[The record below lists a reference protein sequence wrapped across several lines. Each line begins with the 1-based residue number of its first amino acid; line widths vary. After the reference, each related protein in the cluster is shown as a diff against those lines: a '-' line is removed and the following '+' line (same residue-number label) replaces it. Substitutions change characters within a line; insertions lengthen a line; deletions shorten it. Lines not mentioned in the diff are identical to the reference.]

1 MRIGR
6 TIPPAASPIDIRDI
20 FNGLKGLGNGKLETE
35 RFQSE
40 LQDYFNVK
48 HCYLVS
54 SGKAALTVILEAL
67 HELYPDRNEVLIPAF
82 ICFSVPSAIM
92 RAGLKVKL
100 CDVDDRTLDF
110 DYAQLEKILKAYGSN
125 KNPPIPNSQ
134 KLLAV
139 LPAHLFGLAADV
151 ERVGSLTKGLGIYTI
166 EDAAQVLGM
175 TKKEKNLGTL
185 GDVGFLS
192 LGRGKALSAVEGGII
207 FTNQED
213 LAERIEKRFLKISN
227 YSIFEVIKLILEA
240 IALSFFQNPL
250 LFWFPKS
257 LPFLKIGDTIYNPDF
272 KIRRMSAFQAGLLK
286 SWKGKLTLFKK
297 ERSANSEIMLN
308 FLKKEKKLSSFITS
322 FINSEKQDIPDGRET
337 KNQMKMRHEI
347 APFIRFPVIIS
358 NRKLWNDI
366 IEESDR
372 NGVGITHTYPSSV
385 NNIDEL
391 KSCFKNQS
399 YVKAERLP
407 HQLLT
412 FPVHP
417 YVTRNDFKKSHKILK
432 SIVNRQTRFKNRRV

>member
-175 TKKEKNLGTL
+175 TKKK
-185 GDVGFLS
+185 
-192 LGRGKALSAVEGGII
+192 
-207 FTNQED
+207 
-213 LAERIEKRFLKISN
+213 KIS
-227 YSIFEVIKLILEA
+227 VR
-240 IALSFFQNPL
+240 
-250 LFWFPKS
+250 W
-257 LPFLKIGDTIYNPDF
+257 G
-272 KIRRMSAFQAGLLK
+272 MSGF
-286 SWKGKLTLFKK
+286 
-297 ERSANSEIMLN
+297 
-308 FLKKEKKLSSFITS
+308 
-322 FINSEKQDIPDGRET
+322 
-337 KNQMKMRHEI
+337 
-347 APFIRFPVIIS
+347 
-358 NRKLWNDI
+358 
-366 IEESDR
+366 
-372 NGVGITHTYPSSV
+372 
-385 NNIDEL
+385 
-391 KSCFKNQS
+391 
-399 YVKAERLP
+399 
-407 HQLLT
+407 
-412 FPVHP
+412 
-417 YVTRNDFKKSHKILK
+417 
-432 SIVNRQTRFKNRRV
+432 